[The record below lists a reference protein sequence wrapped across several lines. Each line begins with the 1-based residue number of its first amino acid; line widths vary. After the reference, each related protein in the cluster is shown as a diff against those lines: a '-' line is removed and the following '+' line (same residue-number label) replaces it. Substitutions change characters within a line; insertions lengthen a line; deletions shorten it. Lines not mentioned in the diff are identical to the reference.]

1 MKLLKL
7 SLVCLALSFSSC
19 SPQQLQEVLGTVLD
33 SGALTDGEVSSGLK
47 QALEIGI
54 GKGSDQLSAL
64 DGYFKSP
71 YKILLPPE
79 ARKITDKLSKVPG
92 FAQVENILLE
102 KINRGA
108 EDAAKKAK
116 PIFVDAIKQIS
127 FADATNILLG
137 ADDAATGYLNDKTN
151 AQLYDAFNPVII
163 NSLDKFNARKYWS
176 DAVNAYNK
184 IPFVQKADPSLDN
197 YVTTQ
202 ALNGLF
208 SMVAKEELN
217 IRKNVSARTSDLL
230 KKVFAKQ
237 DDK

>member
-1 MKLLKL
+1 MKFAKL
-7 SLVCLALSFSSC
+7 ALICLALSAC
-19 SPQQLQEVLGTVLD
+19 SPQQLQDALGTVLD

-79 ARKITDKLSKVPG
+79 ARKVTDRLSKVPG
-92 FAQVENILLE
+92 FSQVENILLE

-108 EDAAKKAK
+108 EDAAKMAK
-116 PIFVDAIKQIS
+116 PIFVDAIKQMS
-127 FADATNILLG
+127 FEDAMTILLG
-137 ADDAATGYLNDKTN
+137 TDNAATGYLNDKTN
-151 AQLYDAFNPVII
+151 AQLYNAFNPVIV
-163 NSLDKFNARKYWS
+163 NSLDKFKARKYWT
-176 DAVNAYNK
+176 DAVTAYNK
-184 IPFVQKADPSLDN
+184 IPFIQKADPSLDN

-202 ALNGLF
+202 ALKGLF
-208 SMVAKEELN
+208 SMVEKEEVN

-237 DDK
+237 DK

>member
-1 MKLLKL
+1 MKFVKL
-7 SLVCLALSFSSC
+7 SVIFLALTFSSC
-19 SPQQLQEVLGTVLD
+19 SPQQFQEVLDTLNS
-33 SGALTDGEVSSGLK
+33 SGALTQGEASAGLR

-54 GKGSDQLSAL
+54 SKGSDQLSAI

-79 ARKITDKLSKVPG
+79 ARKITDKLQKVPG
-92 FAQVENILLE
+92 FSQVENILLE

-116 PIFVDAIKQIS
+116 PIFVDAIKQMT
-127 FADATNILLG
+127 FEDAMTILLG
-137 ADDAATGYLNDKTN
+137 ADNAATGYLNDKTN
-151 AQLYDAFNPVII
+151 AKLYNAFNPVII
-163 NSLDKFNARKYWS
+163 NSLDKFQARKYWK
-176 DAVNAYNK
+176 DAVITYNK

-197 YVTTQ
+197 YITTQ
-202 ALNGLF
+202 ALKGLF
-208 SMVAKEELN
+208 SMVEKEEVN

-237 DDK
+237 DK

>member
-1 MKLLKL
+1 MKFVKL
-7 SLVCLALSFSSC
+7 SLVCLAFSFSSC
-19 SPQQLQEVLGTVLD
+19 SPQQFQEVLGSVLD
-33 SGALTDGEVSSGLK
+33 SGALTNGEVSSGLK

-64 DGYFKSP
+64 DGYFKSQ

-79 ARKITDKLSKVPG
+79 ARKITDRLSKVPG
-92 FAQVENILLE
+92 FSQVENILLE

-116 PIFVDAIKQIS
+116 PIFVDAIKQMS
-127 FADATNILLG
+127 FEDAMTILLG

-151 AQLYDAFNPVII
+151 AQLYSAFNPVII
-163 NSLDKFNARKYWS
+163 NSLDKFQARKYWS
-176 DAVNAYNK
+176 DAVTAYNK

-208 SMVAKEELN
+208 SMVEKEEIN

-237 DDK
+237 DNK

>member
-19 SPQQLQEVLGTVLD
+19 SPQQLQEVLGSVLD
-33 SGALTDGEVSSGLK
+33 SGSLTDGEVSSGLK

-116 PIFVDAIKQIS
+116 PIFLDAIKQMS
-127 FADATNILLG
+127 FEDAMTILLG
-137 ADDAATGYLNDKTN
+137 ADDAATGYLNNKTN
-151 AQLYDAFNPVII
+151 AQLYEAFNPVII
-163 NSLDKFNARKYWS
+163 NSLDKFKARKYWS

-208 SMVAKEELN
+208 SMVEKEEVN

-237 DDK
+237 DK